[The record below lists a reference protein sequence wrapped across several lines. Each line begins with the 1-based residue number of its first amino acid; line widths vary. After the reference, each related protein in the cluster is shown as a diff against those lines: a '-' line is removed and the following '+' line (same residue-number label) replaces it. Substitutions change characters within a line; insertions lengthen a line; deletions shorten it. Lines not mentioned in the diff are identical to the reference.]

1 MMATAPSTTRP
12 RRRASA
18 QETRRR
24 LLAAGRH
31 AFAVKG
37 LAGTN
42 LKKDILVPA
51 GVSVG
56 SFYHQF
62 RDKTELLLA
71 IMEEYAQTFRAHLRE
86 IHQPEPG
93 RTVLDIARDS
103 YAVILDNVDENPD
116 LVRIQLRERGSD
128 DERVRRSLRTARER
142 WIASLADDYRHI
154 SQASGL
160 EVEVDL
166 LASLAVGLSL
176 GAMAQYLE
184 APRRGRREL
193 RERLLDGLVRF
204 TLGGIPA
211 MVKPAEAVLPF
222 EDFEPRKLDS

>member
-1 MMATAPSTTRP
+1 M
-12 RRRASA
+12 
-18 QETRRR
+18 
-24 LLAAGRH
+24 AAGRR

-42 LKKDILVPA
+42 LKNDILVPA

-71 IMEEYAQTFRAHLRE
+71 IMEEYAQAFRARLRE
-86 IHQPEPG
+86 TRRPKPG
-93 RTVLDIARDS
+93 RTALDMARDI
-103 YAVILDNVDENPD
+103 YAMILDNVDENPD

-128 DERVRRSLRTARER
+128 DERVRHSLRTARER
-142 WIASLADDYRHI
+142 WIASVAEDYRSI
-154 SQASGL
+154 SKASGL
-160 EVEVDL
+160 EVEAHL
-166 LASLAVGLSL
+166 LASLTVALAL

-184 APRRGRREL
+184 APRSQRQAL

-204 TLGGIPA
+204 TMGGMPA
-211 MVKPAEAVLPF
+211 LVKPAEAVLPF
-222 EDFEPRKLDS
+222 EKFEPRNLDS

>member
-1 MMATAPSTTRP
+1 MATAPSTARP

-24 LLAAGRH
+24 LLAAGRR

-37 LAGTN
+37 LAGTK

-71 IMEEYAQTFRAHLRE
+71 IMEEYAQTFRARLRE

-93 RTVLDIARDS
+93 RTALDIARDS
-103 YAVILDNVDENPD
+103 YAMILDNVDENPD

-142 WIASLADDYRHI
+142 WIASLADDYRNI

-160 EVEVDL
+160 EVETDL
-166 LASLAVGLSL
+166 LASLTVGLSL
-176 GAMAQYLE
+176 GAMAEYLE
-184 APRRGRREL
+184 SPRSGRQEL
-193 RERLLDGLVRF
+193 RECLLDGLVRF

-211 MVKPAEAVLPF
+211 MVKPSEAILPF
-222 EDFEPRKLDS
+222 EEFEPRKLVS

>member
-1 MMATAPSTTRP
+1 MANAPTTERP

-42 LKKDILVPA
+42 LKNHILVPA

-71 IMEEYAQTFRAHLRE
+71 IMEEYAQDFRARLKETRR
-86 IHQPEPG
+86 PKPG
-93 RTVLDIARDS
+93 RTAHGMARDLYS
-103 YAVILDNVDENPD
+103 MLLDNVDENPD
-116 LVRIQLRERGSD
+116 LVSIQLRERGSD
-128 DERVRRSLRTARER
+128 DERVRRSLRIARER
-142 WIASLADDYRHI
+142 WIASVAEDYWSVSKAI
-154 SQASGL
+154 GV
-160 EVEVDL
+160 EVEADL
-166 LASLAVGLSL
+166 LANLTVALAL

-184 APRRGRREL
+184 APRSQRQEL

-204 TLGGIPA
+204 TMGGIPA
-211 MVKPAEAVLPF
+211 LVKPAEAVLPF
-222 EDFEPRKLDS
+222 EEFEPRNLEP

>member
-1 MMATAPSTTRP
+1 MATAPSTERP

-18 QETRRR
+18 LETRRR
-24 LLAAGRH
+24 LMVAGRH

-42 LKKDILVPA
+42 LKNHILVPA
-51 GVSVG
+51 SVSVG

-71 IMEEYAQTFRAHLRE
+71 IMEEYAEDFRARLKETRR
-86 IHQPEPG
+86 PKPG
-93 RTVLDIARDS
+93 RTALDIARDI
-103 YAVILDNVDENPD
+103 YAMILDNVDENPD

-142 WIASLADDYRHI
+142 WIASVAEEYRNI
-154 SQASGL
+154 SKASGL
-160 EVEVDL
+160 EVEAHL
-166 LASLAVGLSL
+166 LASLTVALAL

-184 APRRGRREL
+184 APRSGRREL

-204 TLGGIPA
+204 SMGGIPA
-211 MVKPAEAVLPF
+211 LVNPAEAVLPF
-222 EDFEPRKLDS
+222 EKFEPRNLGS

>member
-1 MMATAPSTTRP
+1 MDDTSPTGRP

-18 QETRRR
+18 EETRRR
-24 LLAAGRH
+24 LLTAGRR

-42 LKKDILVPA
+42 LKNDVLVPA
-51 GVSVG
+51 RVSVG

-71 IMEEYAQTFRAHLRE
+71 IMDEYARAFRARLTE
-86 IHQPEPG
+86 IHRPKPG
-93 RTVLDIARDS
+93 KTALDIARDS
-103 YAVILDNVDENPD
+103 YAMILDTVDANPD

-128 DERVRRSLRTARER
+128 DERVRRSLRIAHER
-142 WIASLADDYRHI
+142 WTASLAEDYRSI
-154 SQASGL
+154 AKASGV
-160 EVEVDL
+160 EVEAGL
-166 LASLAVGLSL
+166 LASLSVELAL

-184 APRRGRREL
+184 APLGRRRAL

-211 MVKPAEAVLPF
+211 LVKPAEAILPL
-222 EDFEPRKLDS
+222 ESFEPLDHSS